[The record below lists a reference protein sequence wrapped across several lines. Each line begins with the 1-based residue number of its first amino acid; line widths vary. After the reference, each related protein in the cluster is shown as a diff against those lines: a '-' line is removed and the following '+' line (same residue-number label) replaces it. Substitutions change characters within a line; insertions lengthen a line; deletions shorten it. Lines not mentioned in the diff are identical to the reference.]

1 MPLHA
6 VTVSEFRFIPPC
18 RPIAAKTVPG
28 GDGWVH
34 EVKFDGYRV
43 QAHKLGSR
51 VVLFSRNGHPFT
63 ERFASIAA
71 LLREMPAKAAVLDG
85 EVVACDADG
94 RPNFARLHVR
104 WTRPGAIHL
113 WAFDLLALN
122 GQDLCSQAL
131 VKRQA
136 RLKALLERFGCPAV
150 SASETFADGMALLR
164 AAEEH
169 RLEGVVSKRCDAPY
183 RSGDCRD
190 WRKVKT
196 AAWREANKQ
205 RWRLFEQ
212 S

>member
-1 MPLHA
+1 

-18 RPIAAKTVPG
+18 RPVPAKAVPAREG
-28 GDGWVH
+28 RVH
-34 EVKFDGYRV
+34 ELKFDGYRV
-43 QAHKLGSR
+43 QAHKMGSR
-51 VVLFSRNGHPFT
+51 VVLFSRNGHDFT

-71 LLREMPAKAAVLDG
+71 LLREMPAKAVVLDG
-85 EVVACDADG
+85 EIVASDADG

-122 GQDLCSQAL
+122 GQDLCSHAL
-131 VKRQA
+131 VKRQV
-136 RLKALLERFGCPAV
+136 RLQVLLERFGCSAV
-150 SASETFADGMALLR
+150 SLSVAFADGVALLR

-169 RLEGVVSKRCDAPY
+169 RLEGVVSKRRDARY

-196 AAWREANKQ
+196 AAWRAANKE

-212 S
+212 G